1 MAAAAAAARRRGE
14 EDKQLK
20 VLREISSLT
29 HNRRCFECDQ
39 RGPTYVNTTIGS
51 FVCTTCS
58 GILRG
63 LNPPH
68 RIKSI
73 SMTTFTDQEV
83 EFLQKNGNEV
93 CRHMWM
99 GLYNERSALMPD
111 FKDPQKA
118 KEFLQDKYE
127 KRKWFVPPEQA
138 RATAVAAA
146 HTSLSGSSA
155 SSGSSTPEVRP
166 LRAIAGRLTPTPDG
180 LKHTPTQSP
189 AVGRPQSHPQL
200 QTNKKASHVDLLGE
214 LGGDPFAAPSVASA
228 NFANFSASAGD
239 LGFGSAKAASS
250 GGTNFASFEAF
261 GAPGAPTGFANFP
274 KANQP
279 VRAQSTGGTSSSA
292 FPSFADFD
300 NFPKSSSADLG
311 AVSAASAAPKG
322 SVPPADKYAALAD
335 LDSLFSTVTKPQE
348 GERTLGRPHAHHV
361 GLPTSGPPGDKYAGL
376 GVLDGAYGVSGPPP
390 TASAAVHHSASV
402 PAPPFPGAT
411 NPFVGVGVSGSP
423 NPFQTNGCP
432 PAAASAGCPP
442 AAATAG
448 FPAAAASAGYPA
460 TATSAGYPATA
471 GAVHAAACLPCTAQR
486 HSLWSI
492 RAAQGSCC
500 GPVCAAHLCDGQQ
513 PLHGWNKR
521 RAVSRQRRIHQPLP
535 VVGASGV
542 WASESS
548 GIAVLPHPDSRATF
562 AATPGNIRKQ
572 KHAPSMAVADTAP
585 KMLALYER
593 GEGELTYR
601 IPALLYLPQDRAA
614 LAFAEKRS
622 SLKDEHAKH
631 LVVRRVADVGKIQ
644 ELAAASIPGHRSMNP
659 CPVLVEKKLFLF
671 FIAVPTGLS
680 EGEQLKTGRNA
691 ARLAYACSTDRGVTW
706 GAAVDLTDAVLGP
719 HVGHWATFALGPGHG
734 LHLPA
739 RTGNCSKFGRILIPA
754 HAYFKDELP
763 KSDCRPHSF
772 TIYSDDAG
780 STWKVGDAVG
790 GGVNTGECQVA
801 MVSDEAGRPVVICN
815 SRTLGH
821 EFRVQAISDD
831 LGKSFREGT
840 VVPRLVEAAQDW
852 NGCHGSIVSFLPELK
867 GDTMPKHWLLY
878 SHPSKPKKRLDLGVY
893 LNKAPMALEN
903 WSDPWV
909 IFKGP
914 SGYSDLAGLGKT
926 EGGGLWF
933 GCLYE
938 GGEKDSRDKINFCIF
953 SLADV
958 EKYTGVKPK

>member
-166 LRAIAGRLTPTPDG
+166 LRAIAGRLTPTPDS

-348 GERTLGRPHAHHV
+348 V

-376 GVLDGAYGVSGPPP
+376 AVLDGAYGVGCPQP

-402 PAPPFPGAT
+402 PVPPFPGAT

-423 NPFQTNGCP
+423 NPFQTNGFAAFSSAGAQSGFGTAAPVSAFVPSFQPAPSTFTQQPP
-432 PAAASAGCPP
+432 PAL
-442 AAATAG
+442 
-448 FPAAAASAGYPA
+448 AAAAAAAAAVFQQQQQQHHQQHHQQQHQHQQATLQQQHQQATLQQQHQQATLQQQHQQATLQQQALYMQPPAYPA
-460 TATSAGYPATA
+460 QHNGTPF
-471 GAVHAAACLPCTAQR
+471 GAFVQPKAAA
-486 HSLWSI
+486 
-492 RAAQGSCC
+492 
-500 GPVCAAHLCDGQQ
+500 
-513 PLHGWNKR
+513 
-521 RAVSRQRRIHQPLP
+521 
-535 VVGASGV
+535 
-542 WASESS
+542 
-548 GIAVLPHPDSRATF
+548 
-562 AATPGNIRKQ
+562 
-572 KHAPSMAVADTAP
+572 
-585 KMLALYER
+585 
-593 GEGELTYR
+593 
-601 IPALLYLPQDRAA
+601 
-614 LAFAEKRS
+614 
-622 SLKDEHAKH
+622 
-631 LVVRRVADVGKIQ
+631 
-644 ELAAASIPGHRSMNP
+644 AAAAIP
-659 CPVLVEKKLFLF
+659 
-671 FIAVPTGLS
+671 
-680 EGEQLKTGRNA
+680 
-691 ARLAYACSTDRGVTW
+691 
-706 GAAVDLTDAVLGP
+706 
-719 HVGHWATFALGPGHG
+719 FAQPI
-734 LHLPA
+734 
-739 RTGNCSKFGRILIPA
+739 S
-754 HAYFKDELP
+754 
-763 KSDCRPHSF
+763 
-772 TIYSDDAG
+772 
-780 STWKVGDAVG
+780 
-790 GGVNTGECQVA
+790 A
-801 MVSDEAGRPVVICN
+801 MVNNPFMG
-815 SRTLGH
+815 
-821 EFRVQAISDD
+821 
-831 LGKSFREGT
+831 GT
-840 VVPRLVEAAQDW
+840 NGGQFPGSAAST
-852 NGCHGSIVSFLPELK
+852 NPFL
-867 GDTMPKHWLLY
+867 
-878 SHPSKPKKRLDLGVY
+878 
-893 LNKAPMALEN
+893 
-903 WSDPWV
+903 
-909 IFKGP
+909 
-914 SGYSDLAGLGKT
+914 
-926 EGGGLWF
+926 
-933 GCLYE
+933 
-938 GGEKDSRDKINFCIF
+938 
-953 SLADV
+953 
-958 EKYTGVKPK
+958 

>member
-180 LKHTPTQSP
+180 LKHTPTQ
-189 AVGRPQSHPQL
+189 ADPQL
-200 QTNKKASHVDLLGE
+200 WAGHSPTLSCRRTKRHPTWTCWGSWAE
-214 LGGDPFAAPSVASA
+214 TPSPLPPSPPPTSP
-228 NFANFSASAGD
+228 NFSASAGD

-348 GERTLGRPHAHHV
+348 V

-376 GVLDGAYGVSGPPP
+376 GVLDGAYGVSGTPPS
-390 TASAAVHHSASV
+390 ASAAVHHSASV

-423 NPFQTNGCP
+423 NPFQTNGFAAFSSAGAQSGFGTAAPVSAFVPSFQPAPSTFTQQPP
-432 PAAASAGCPP
+432 PAL
-442 AAATAG
+442 
-448 FPAAAASAGYPA
+448 AAAAAAAAAVFQQQQHQQQQHQQAALQHQHQQAALQQQHQQAALQQQHQQAALQQQHQQAALQQQHQQATLQQQALYMQPPAYPA
-460 TATSAGYPATA
+460 QHNGTPF
-471 GAVHAAACLPCTAQR
+471 GAFVQPKAAAAVPFAQPI
-486 HSLWSI
+486 S
-492 RAAQGSCC
+492 AMVNNPFMGGTNGGQFPGS
-500 GPVCAAHLCDGQQ
+500 
-513 PLHGWNKR
+513 
-521 RAVSRQRRIHQPLP
+521 
-535 VVGASGV
+535 
-542 WASESS
+542 
-548 GIAVLPHPDSRATF
+548 
-562 AATPGNIRKQ
+562 
-572 KHAPSMAVADTAP
+572 
-585 KMLALYER
+585 
-593 GEGELTYR
+593 
-601 IPALLYLPQDRAA
+601 
-614 LAFAEKRS
+614 
-622 SLKDEHAKH
+622 
-631 LVVRRVADVGKIQ
+631 
-644 ELAAASIPGHRSMNP
+644 AASTNP
-659 CPVLVEKKLFLF
+659 FL
-671 FIAVPTGLS
+671 
-680 EGEQLKTGRNA
+680 
-691 ARLAYACSTDRGVTW
+691 
-706 GAAVDLTDAVLGP
+706 
-719 HVGHWATFALGPGHG
+719 
-734 LHLPA
+734 
-739 RTGNCSKFGRILIPA
+739 
-754 HAYFKDELP
+754 
-763 KSDCRPHSF
+763 
-772 TIYSDDAG
+772 
-780 STWKVGDAVG
+780 
-790 GGVNTGECQVA
+790 
-801 MVSDEAGRPVVICN
+801 
-815 SRTLGH
+815 
-821 EFRVQAISDD
+821 
-831 LGKSFREGT
+831 
-840 VVPRLVEAAQDW
+840 
-852 NGCHGSIVSFLPELK
+852 
-867 GDTMPKHWLLY
+867 
-878 SHPSKPKKRLDLGVY
+878 
-893 LNKAPMALEN
+893 
-903 WSDPWV
+903 
-909 IFKGP
+909 
-914 SGYSDLAGLGKT
+914 
-926 EGGGLWF
+926 
-933 GCLYE
+933 
-938 GGEKDSRDKINFCIF
+938 
-953 SLADV
+953 
-958 EKYTGVKPK
+958 